1 MISNPT
7 KYRHA
12 KEIFT
17 AGLTAVAPD
26 VAVKRIFSLENGLL
40 SVDQQVYDLDKFTK
54 ILVIG
59 AGKGSALMA
68 KAVESIVGERITAGC
83 VSVKYGYTTELKRIE
98 ICEAG
103 HPLPDQNGLANARR
117 IFKLVSSA
125 DADTLVLCLISGGGS
140 ALLPL
145 PAKGISLSDKQK
157 TTELLLTCGA
167 TIHEINTIRKH
178 VSAIKGGRLAK
189 AAYPATLISL
199 VLSDVIGD
207 DLESIASGPCV
218 ADSTKYADCCM
229 ILEKYAI
236 ESKIPQSIL
245 RHITSG
251 QNGHSAETPKPD
263 DVCFLNTQNTIVANN
278 RIALLRAKKAAEQL
292 GYHVL
297 LFPRLLEG
305 EASVV
310 AADHIAYIKDIQLN
324 RSSHNRPVCL
334 LSGGET
340 TVTITG
346 AGKGGRNQEFALAA
360 ALELAE
366 IKNITLLSAGTD
378 GSDGPTDAAG
388 AFVDET
394 TVFRAQDRGLDP
406 QKYLDNNDSYN
417 FFSALGDLY
426 KIGPTNTNVMDLQ
439 IALIS

>member
-1 MISNPT
+1 
-7 KYRHA
+7 
-12 KEIFT
+12 
-17 AGLTAVAPD
+17 
-26 VAVKRIFSLENGLL
+26 
-40 SVDQQVYDLDKFTK
+40 
-54 ILVIG
+54 
-59 AGKGSALMA
+59 
-68 KAVESIVGERITAGC
+68 
-83 VSVKYGYTTELKRIE
+83 
-98 ICEAG
+98 
-103 HPLPDQNGLANARR
+103 
-117 IFKLVSSA
+117 
-125 DADTLVLCLISGGGS
+125 
-140 ALLPL
+140 
-145 PAKGISLSDKQK
+145 
-157 TTELLLTCGA
+157 
-167 TIHEINTIRKH
+167 
-178 VSAIKGGRLAK
+178 
-189 AAYPATLISL
+189 
-199 VLSDVIGD
+199 
-207 DLESIASGPCV
+207 
-218 ADSTKYADCCM
+218 
-229 ILEKYAI
+229 
-236 ESKIPQSIL
+236 
-245 RHITSG
+245 
-251 QNGHSAETPKPD
+251 
-263 DVCFLNTQNTIVANN
+263 VCFLNTQNTIVANN

-340 TVTITG
+340 TVTIKG
-346 AGKGGRNQEFALAA
+346 SGKGGRNQEFALAA

-366 IKNITLLSAGTD
+366 TKNITLLSAGTD

-394 TVFRAQDRGLDP
+394 TVFRAQDSGLDP